1 MPIADRHRTK
11 KLTVLSAFTGAGGLD
26 VGLEA
31 AGFRPVACIE
41 QDSVACETIAA
52 NRPDWPVPTPRNIQS
67 LLPELTPRALRIRR
81 RSLHMLAGGPPC
93 QPFSKAAQ
101 WAPGAGRG
109 LRDPRSDCLIA
120 FFELV
125 RRFLPA
131 TFFIE
136 NVPGFVQG
144 RRSALPFIEAALG
157 RINEKEKTAYE
168 IHCRIL
174 NAADFGVPQ
183 RRERAILVARRDGK
197 SWTWPS
203 PTHRDSPCRAWDAIG
218 DLKPS
223 NGGPPSGFWGE
234 LLSSVPEGW
243 NYQWFTEGGDGRKLF
258 GYRTKYWSFLL
269 KLAKSQPAWTLPAH
283 PGPATGPFHWD
294 NRRLTAKEMLRL
306 QSFPASWKVCGTYAD
321 QVRQIGNATPP
332 LLAEVIGREI
342 AQQAFGV
349 SFGRPPRLQIR
360 RKRDVP
366 RPRRATPVRKKKY
379 LVLEGSHAPHPGT
392 GKGPRPVLKEAP
404 ARV

>member
-144 RRSALPFIEAALG
+144 RRSALPFIEAVLG

-183 RRERAILVARRDGK
+183 RRERAILVPGAMGRAGPGHPR
-197 SWTWPS
+197 
-203 PTHRDSPCRAWDAIG
+203 PTGIHPVAPG
-218 DLKPS
+218 MPL
-223 NGGPPSGFWGE
+223 E
-234 LLSSVPEGW
+234 TSSRP
-243 NYQWFTEGGDGRKLF
+243 TEGRPQDSGVNCSRQSQRVGTINGSRKAATDGN
-258 GYRTKYWSFLL
+258 YSVTE
-269 KLAKSQPAWTLPAH
+269 PN
-283 PGPATGPFHWD
+283 TG
-294 NRRLTAKEMLRL
+294 R
-306 QSFPASWKVCGTYAD
+306 SC
-321 QVRQIGNATPP
+321 
-332 LLAEVIGREI
+332 
-342 AQQAFGV
+342 
-349 SFGRPPRLQIR
+349 
-360 RKRDVP
+360 
-366 RPRRATPVRKKKY
+366 
-379 LVLEGSHAPHPGT
+379 
-392 GKGPRPVLKEAP
+392 
-404 ARV
+404 